1 MGNISQSGVEPL
13 AEAVRGHLSDV
24 QTQCLFTPRLLFG
37 AQNYQPAFTQ
47 VSCLLAVRWELLLAG
62 S

>member
-1 MGNISQSGVEPL
+1 MGNISHTGVELL
-13 AEAVRGHLSDV
+13 AEAVHCHLSDV
-24 QTQCLFTPRLLFG
+24 PTQCLFTPSLLFG

>member
-1 MGNISQSGVEPL
+1 MGNISQTGVELL
-13 AEAVRGHLSDV
+13 AEAVHCHLSDV
-24 QTQCLFTPRLLFG
+24 PTQYLFTPSLLFG

>member
-1 MGNISQSGVEPL
+1 MGNISQTGMEPL
-13 AEAVRGHLSDV
+13 AEAVHRHLSDV
-24 QTQCLFTPRLLFG
+24 QTRRLFTPRLLLG
-37 AQNYQPAFTQ
+37 AQNYQSAFTQ